1 MCPEL
6 VHLRLSGPRHSVSGP
21 FIVGV
26 RSAVLC
32 ADPRVRRVR
41 MAGVANST
49 RYGQVGPATVPE
61 AAGWAA
67 TGAPVSGYC
76 WMGLCASGWQF
87 VMVARGLVG

>member
-41 MAGVANST
+41 MAGSRQFDAL
-49 RYGQVGPATVPE
+49 R
-61 AAGWAA
+61 
-67 TGAPVSGYC
+67 
-76 WMGLCASGWQF
+76 SGWS
-87 VMVARGLVG
+87 GHGT